1 MKKTGER
8 SIHNRTIRAFIIM
21 AIMLVPVG
29 VFMILGGMN
38 FARDR
43 ENAQIKL
50 KMDALA
56 ELVANENEMFNAAV
70 EAFDENL
77 NRHMTMMAI
86 SLGKL
91 VSRAGYTGPRLLSD
105 GFVVELR
112 GDDVILPEGMPK
124 GRLRL
129 TRSDIEQSLASGH
142 LRTGHF
148 TVEAVA
154 SDSTA
159 LPDDGPDAAGDTGV
173 RYQPGDYLL
182 SFREITDN
190 LVYASMIPES
200 MLDEVINS
208 YVERNFTAVENENG
222 GFGGITLVVN
232 EQDGNI
238 ALLKVYG
245 VAGSYSSLADLG
257 ITQEQIRNRT
267 PILIINNTTYSCN
280 YSTIQGSWDGWEDPI
295 MIQMLP
301 VATIG
306 MRSMVQSAI
315 VSYAMVLI
323 LVNMIVYVMS
333 VQRHV
338 RDRAMTEAQ
347 AVRYAPKR
355 LRIRMANA
363 AVIGTIAIFAIALI
377 VQGVGQLYIE
387 LRYGRD
393 TLRVFSKQMEQA
405 DYRQNESMHRI
416 QEDWYVYYGEHMAS
430 LLYAYPELATPGTL
444 QTWCDILNVDFIML
458 FDEQGKET
466 LCSRDYVGF
475 TLERGLGQSGS
486 EFRRLLYGMPSIV
499 HETSVDSITGM
510 ERQMIG
516 VKLVLP
522 NSGGDDQHGALIMAL
537 LPEQTKQTAD
547 LFHIND
553 RLAQLEAKGR
563 LCFNA
568 DASTGV
574 IHYAGNAEMAG
585 QTVQEC
591 GLSDNS
597 LRDGYMDFVVVN
609 GVRRFVVTSKQGDS
623 IFYYAL
629 DLQTMFGYTM
639 LYASITAVLFALAV
653 AVVLMYMFRG
663 YTDEVY
669 ASWAVVCMPGEDS
682 QAILDSRKEM
692 RTAREKPVDA
702 KPDEK
707 QWKIKKLFD
716 KLIHKVSDVTH
727 WRDRTPEDKV
737 SLMFQASL
745 LVLLVSWTNLLLS
758 KNMVYSKYDSLAGFL
773 LQGDWMR
780 GANPFAFCSIL
791 LVIAYAY
798 LINLISKGLLLLVSG
813 FILGK
818 GQTFCRL
825 LSSFIKYFSLFV
837 VLYLILN
844 YLGFPIGTVVGSLSI
859 ASLALSLGARD
870 LAADI
875 LAGLSIVFERTFQV
889 GDIVEINGK
898 RGTVQ
903 EIGMRSTKL
912 IVPVNNVL
920 VISNH
925 EIRDILNLT
934 QEVSLYTM
942 ELKVILSQSLTHT
955 EAVLKRELAS
965 IQRGNDRIISLSYLG
980 VTRLGGGM
988 ANPSS
993 MVTLVTLAIGAYCRQ
1008 DDMDDV
1014 GLYLNREIQLMCE
1027 RENIKIV

>member
-8 SIHNRTIRAFIIM
+8 SIHKRTIRAFVIM
-21 AIMLVPVG
+21 AVMLIPVG
-29 VFMILGGMN
+29 VFMILGGMR

-43 ENAQIKL
+43 ENAHIRL

-77 NRHMTMMAI
+77 ARHMTMMTV
-86 SLGKL
+86 SLGRL
-91 VSRAGYTGPRLLSD
+91 VSREEYAGPRMLSD

-112 GDDVILPEGMPK
+112 GDEVLLPEGIPK
-124 GRLRL
+124 DRLRL
-129 TRSDIEQSLASGH
+129 TRSDIEQSLASGR
-142 LRTGHF
+142 LRTGYF
-148 TVEAVA
+148 TVAAAA
-154 SDSTA
+154 SDSA
-159 LPDDGPDAAGDTGV
+159 LLPADDLDANGDTGV
-173 RYQPGDYLL
+173 KYQPGDYLL
-182 SFREITDN
+182 SFRKITDD

-200 MLDEVINS
+200 MLDAAVDS
-208 YVERNFTAVENENG
+208 YVERNYTAVENENG
-222 GFGGITLVVN
+222 GFGGITLVVS
-232 EQDGNI
+232 EQDGNVT
-238 ALLKVYG
+238 LLKAYG
-245 VAGSYSSLADLG
+245 DAGSYRSLADLG
-257 ITQEQIRNRT
+257 IAPEQILNRT
-267 PILIINNTTYSCN
+267 PILVVDNTTYSCN
-280 YSTIQGSWDGWEDPI
+280 YSTIQSAWDGWEDPV

-306 MRSMVQSAI
+306 TRSLVQSAI
-315 VSYAMVLI
+315 VGYAMLLI
-323 LVNMIVYVMS
+323 LVNIIVYVMS

-338 RDRAMTEAQ
+338 RDSVITEAQ

-363 AVIGTIAIFAIALI
+363 AVISTIAILVITVI

-393 TLRVFSKQMEQA
+393 TLRVFSKQLEQV
-405 DYRQNESMHRI
+405 DYRQNESLHRI

-430 LLYAYPELATPGTL
+430 LLNAHPELATSGML
-444 QTWCDILNVDFIML
+444 QTWCDILDVDFIML
-458 FDEQGKET
+458 FDDQGKEK

-475 TLERGLGQSGS
+475 TLERGLGQNGS

-499 HETSVDSITGM
+499 HEASTDSITGM

-516 VKLVLP
+516 VKLELP
-522 NSGGDDQHGALIMAL
+522 NASGDDQHGALIMAL

-553 RLAQLEAKGR
+553 RLAQLEAKGI
-563 LCFNA
+563 LCFSA
-568 DASTGV
+568 DASTGM
-574 IHYAGNAEMAG
+574 IRYSGDAEMTG
-585 QTVQEC
+585 QTIQEC
-591 GLSDNS
+591 GLSENS
-597 LRDGYMDFVVVN
+597 LRDVYMDFGFVN
-609 GVRRFVVTSKQGDS
+609 GVRRFIVTSKQGDS

-629 DLQTMFGYTM
+629 DMQTMFGNTM
-639 LYASITAVLFALAV
+639 LYACITALLFALAV
-653 AVVLMYMFRG
+653 AVVLMDMFRG
-663 YTDEVY
+663 YTDKVY
-669 ASWAVVCMPGEDS
+669 ADWAVVCMPGEDP
-682 QAILDSRKEM
+682 QALLDSRKET
-692 RTAREKPVDA
+692 RTGHEKPNGA

-707 QWKIKKLFD
+707 RGTIRKLFD
-716 KLIHKVSDVTH
+716 RLVNKVSDATH
-727 WRDRTPEDKV
+727 WWDRTPEEKT

-745 LVLLVSWTNLLLS
+745 LVLLVSWANLLLS
-758 KNMVYSKYDSLAGFL
+758 KNTVYSKYDSLAGFL

-780 GANPFAFCSIL
+780 GANPFSFCTIL
-791 LVIAYAY
+791 MVIAYAY
-798 LINLISKGLLLLVSG
+798 LINLISKGVLLMISG
-813 FILGK
+813 FMLGK

-825 LSSFIKYFSLFV
+825 LHSFIKYFSLFV
-837 VLYLILN
+837 VLYLILH

-859 ASLALSLGARD
+859 ISLALSLGARD

-889 GDIVEINGK
+889 GDIVEINGR

-925 EIRDILNLT
+925 NISDILNLT
-934 QEVSLYTM
+934 REVSQYTM
-942 ELKVILSQSLTHT
+942 ELKVILSESLTHT

-965 IQRGNDRIISLSYLG
+965 IQKRNDRIISLSYLG
-980 VTRLGGGM
+980 VTALGGGS
-988 ANPSS
+988 AESSS
-993 MVTLVTLAIGAYCRQ
+993 MVTLAIGAYCRQ
-1008 DDMDDV
+1008 EDMYDV
-1014 GLYLNREIQLMCE
+1014 ELYLNREIQLMCE
-1027 RENIKIV
+1027 REDIKIA

>member
-1 MKKTGER
+1 MKTRER
-8 SIHNRTIRAFIIM
+8 SIHRRTIRAFIIM
-21 AIMLVPVG
+21 AIMLIPVG
-29 VFMILGGMN
+29 VFMILGGMR
-38 FARDR
+38 FARER
-43 ENAQIKL
+43 ENAHIKL

-56 ELVANENEMFNAAV
+56 ELVDNENEMFNAAV
-70 EAFDENL
+70 AAFDENL
-77 NRHMTMMAI
+77 TRHMTMMTV

-91 VSRAGYTGPRLLSD
+91 VSGKKYAGPRVLSD
-105 GFVVELR
+105 GFVVELQ

-124 GRLRL
+124 GRLQL
-129 TRSDIEQSLASGH
+129 TRRNIERDLDSGR

-148 TVEAVA
+148 TVEAVT
-154 SDSTA
+154 SDSA
-159 LPDDGPDAAGDTGV
+159 SLPADKLDAAGDTGI
-173 RYQPGDYLL
+173 RYQLGDYLL
-182 SFREITDN
+182 SFRKITDD
-190 LVYASMIPES
+190 LVYANMIPES

-208 YVERNFTAVENENG
+208 YVERNYTVVENENG

-232 EQDGNI
+232 EQDGNVT
-238 ALLKVYG
+238 LLKAYG
-245 VAGSYSSLADLG
+245 DPGSYSSLTDLG
-257 ITQEQIRNRT
+257 ITPDQILNRT
-267 PILIINNTTYSCN
+267 PILIVNNTTYSCN
-280 YSTIQGSWDGWEDPI
+280 YSTLQGNWDGWENPV

-301 VATIG
+301 VVTIG
-306 MRSMVQSAI
+306 TRSLVQSAI
-315 VSYAMVLI
+315 VGYAMVLI
-323 LVNMIVYVMS
+323 LVNIIVYVLS
-333 VQRHV
+333 VRRHV
-338 RDRAMTEAQ
+338 RDHVLTEAQ
-347 AVRYAPKR
+347 ATRYAPKR
-355 LRIRMANA
+355 LRIRMAKA

-377 VQGVGQLYIE
+377 IQGVGQMYIE

-393 TLRVFSKQMEQA
+393 TLRVLSKELEQA
-405 DYRQNESMHRI
+405 DYRQNESLHRI

-430 LLYAYPELATPGTL
+430 LLNAHPQLATSGML

-466 LCSRDYVGF
+466 LCSQDYVGF
-475 TLERGLGQSGS
+475 TMERGLGQNGS

-499 HETSVDSITGM
+499 HEATVDSTTGM

-516 VKLVLP
+516 VKLELP
-522 NSGGDDQHGALIMAL
+522 NSNGDDQHGALIMAL
-537 LPEQTKQTAD
+537 LPEQTKQTED

-574 IHYAGNAEMAG
+574 IRYAGDAEMAG

-591 GLSDNS
+591 GLPENS
-597 LRDGYMDFVVVN
+597 LRDGYMDFGVVH
-609 GVRRFVVTSKQGDS
+609 GVRRFIVTSKLDDS

-629 DLQTMFGYTM
+629 DMQTMFGYTM
-639 LYASITAVLFALAV
+639 LYAGITAILSALAV
-653 AVVLMYMFRG
+653 AVVLLDVFRG

-669 ASWAVVCMPGEDS
+669 ASWAVVCMPGQDS
-682 QAILDSRKEM
+682 QILLDSRKEM
-692 RTAREKPVDA
+692 RPAHEKPGGA

-707 QWKIKKLFD
+707 HGTIKKLFV
-716 KLIHKVSDVTH
+716 KLINKVSDATH
-727 WRDRTPEDKV
+727 WRDRTPEAKTA
-737 SLMFQASL
+737 LMFQASL
-745 LVLLVSWTNLLLS
+745 LVLLVSWANLLLS

-780 GANPFAFCSIL
+780 GANLFSFCSIL

-798 LINLISKGLLLLVSG
+798 LINLVSKGILLLVSG
-813 FILGK
+813 FMLGK

-825 LSSFIKYFSLFV
+825 LHSFIKYFTLFI
-837 VLYLILN
+837 VLYLILH

-859 ASLALSLGARD
+859 VSLALSLGARD

-912 IVPVNNVL
+912 IVPVNNLL

-925 EIRDILNLT
+925 EIGDILNLT
-934 QEVSLYTM
+934 QEVSQYTM
-942 ELKVILSQSLTHT
+942 SLKVILTESLTHT

-965 IQRGNDRIISLSYLG
+965 IQKGNDRIISLNYLG
-980 VTRLGGGM
+980 VTALGGGLTE
-988 ANPSS
+988 PSS
-993 MVTLVTLAIGAYCRQ
+993 MVTLAIGAYCRQ
-1008 DDMDDV
+1008 DDMYNV
-1014 GLYLNREIQLMCE
+1014 QLYLNREIRLMCE
-1027 RENIKIV
+1027 RENIKIA